1 MIRIEGKAGISA
13 TILADS
19 ISPEGVRLTT
29 FELTYPRI
37 ILAELNT
44 HKMLSKA
51 SASSRAIPFDK
62 MVQTLTGMPVRFG
75 QANPG
80 MQDKGVDFNAEVGYW
95 DEPDFFGERVFISY
109 GMPDEAWVKAKA
121 SAIEYSEAFYKAGYH
136 KQVYN
141 RLTEP
146 FQMMKTVMTA
156 TEWNNFFWLRDD
168 GAADPTLAELA
179 RVMREA
185 KNTSV
190 PVHLRPGDWHLPY
203 ILSVRYKNAD
213 PLVYY
218 IESDH
223 ADLDMVDEQGG
234 EWKEVTLEEAK
245 KVSAARCAAVS
256 FRNVDYTLVKSEEVF
271 ARLVGDE
278 RKHASAFEHQG
289 TPMKSEDSEF
299 GKGNVV
305 NIPYMPWSWEPGISH
320 MDRNGK
326 LWSGNQKGW
335 IQFRKTID
343 GENKEG

>member
-29 FELTYPRI
+29 FELIYPRI

-44 HKMLSKA
+44 HRALSRA

-62 MVQTLTGMPVRFG
+62 MVKTLTGRPVRFG

-80 MQDKGVDFNAEVGYW
+80 MQDKGEEFRGSIRDNGGAFYEAVEAW
-95 DEPDFFGERVFISY
+95 DEARRQAVKWSER
-109 GMPDEAWVKAKA
+109 
-121 SAIEYSEAFYKAGYH
+121 FYEGGFH
-136 KQVYN
+136 KQIYN

-185 KNTSV
+185 RDAST
-190 PVHLRPGDWHLPY
+190 PMLLQPGEWALPY
-203 ILSVRYKNAD
+203 VFTVRSEANGG
-213 PLVYY
+213 LFYY
-218 IESDH
+218 DDIPKWD
-223 ADLDMVDEQGG
+223 DNINPYDFYNGL
-234 EWKEVTLEEAK
+234 TLEQAK

-256 FRNVDYTLVKSEEVF
+256 FRNIDYTLEKSEEVF

-278 RKHASAFEHQG
+278 RKHASAFEHQA
-289 TPMKSEDSEF
+289 TPMESEGAGDWEV
-299 GKGNVV
+299 NVATRLET
-305 NIPYMPWSWEPGISH
+305 WEQGVSH
-320 MDRNGK
+320 MDRNGN
-326 LWSGNQKGW
+326 LWSGNLKGF